1 MKDLNRHVTC
11 QSADEKMLESMR
23 KMQIKTTVKY
33 QFHTHLDASI
43 RKKKKTVRSVDQDME
58 E

>member
-1 MKDLNRHVTC
+1 MYQL
-11 QSADEKMLESMR
+11 ADEKMLESMR

-43 RKKKKTVRSVDQDME
+43 RKKK
-58 E
+58 